1 MGIFSS
7 KKKPECDTDSDCDSD
22 EECNSSDE
30 CEDISC
36 DDGYQLNSKSKEC
49 ELIPCTAVQQ
59 RNAVSNKCELI
70 PCTVKQQRNAVSNKC
85 ELIPCAT
92 GYQRNDTSKECELIP
107 CATGYTRGSSSNDC
121 NTEASYWNKPDGW
134 YDSTNS
140 VVTDDWKTKSFGK
153 NYNIKCP
160 DKSYID
166 TIYHNTGSH
175 VDNMG
180 FKCTDGSKHY
190 MKRVAFDP
198 NDTDD
203 FSTGITNIPNY
214 RMYNTGPGVRTL
226 FKPVANHDVLTNSP
240 FTCPSGT
247 KLTGMRGEYNNYM
260 GNVEFR
266 CS

>member
-1 MGIFSS
+1 MGGWLSS
-7 KKKPECDTDSDCDSD
+7 ESDPECDTDNDCDSD

-30 CEDISC
+30 CELIPCKTGHQRNDT
-36 DDGYQLNSKSKEC
+36 SKEC
-49 ELIPCTAVQQ
+49 ELIPC
-59 RNAVSNKCELI
+59 L
-70 PCTVKQQRNAVSNKC
+70 
-85 ELIPCAT
+85 T

-198 NDTDD
+198 NATDD
-203 FSTGITNIPNY
+203 FSTGITTIPDY
-214 RMYNTGPGVRTL
+214 RMYNDGPGVRTL
-226 FKPVANHDVLTNSP
+226 FKPVADNTRFTKSP
-240 FTCPSGT
+240 FSCPPGT
-247 KLTGMRGEYNNYM
+247 KLTGMRGEYNEQI